1 MLHACFQGYQNLYT
15 LEGGVHA
22 YLRWQREAGA
32 AAEAEQERAGPLWN
46 GSLFV
51 FDNRLAIPPPG
62 ERPTAC
68 ASQLR
73 MRAPAPPARLS
84 MLAQTHAGWSLSREH
99 ACRLHAQLTIL
110 TGQVGFRV
118 QHLSWLI

>member
-1 MLHACFQGYQNLYT
+1 M
-15 LEGGVHA
+15 HA

-68 ASQLR
+68 ASQLPYARPSAAR
-73 MRAPAPPARLS
+73 M
-84 MLAQTHAGWSLSREH
+84 AQHAGADTRRGPLSGEH
-99 ACRLHAQLTIL
+99 ACRSMTVHVPQ
-110 TGQVGFRV
+110 GM
-118 QHLSWLI
+118 